1 MSGAVVVLAVAS
13 GAARW
18 LTHIPAWPAQVHP
31 AVTIKGFWSPQQ
43 MANLQALVEGLE
55 VYPVTAD
62 DMTSVVKH
70 VSATIGGVFFFF
82 CCFTCAL
89 VCHAANLAPAT
100 LAHIPP
106 ERFQAPL

>member
-1 MSGAVVVLAVAS
+1 MSGAVVVLAVAI

-70 VSATIGGVFFFF
+70 VSATIGGVFF

-100 LAHIPP
+100 LANIPP